1 MKKIFKKTAKRGF
14 SFEKI
19 FFSTGIAFSGIFSPS
34 IVLAL
39 SGTFKEN
46 VGYLLQMIYQIIPIL
61 FGLSFIVFFW
71 GLSKFI
77 LNAGNK
83 TELEKGKSYIMWGIL
98 ILFILISFRA
108 IISFIAGELD
118 FGDVSGIPQ
127 LKSSGSMD
135 TNTLNGALSP
145 KI

>member
-1 MKKIFKKTAKRGF
+1 
-14 SFEKI
+14 
-19 FFSTGIAFSGIFSPS
+19 
-34 IVLAL
+34 
-39 SGTFKEN
+39 
-46 VGYLLQMIYQIIPIL
+46 MIYQIIPIL